1 MHKVAIKW
9 ATTTF
14 DAGDVLIFGMYLL
27 HSSLE
32 NTTNQYRISL
42 GR

>member
-1 MHKVAIKW
+1 
-9 ATTTF
+9 
-14 DAGDVLIFGMYLL
+14 MYLL